1 MALTG
6 LQIYKFLPRTN
17 CKKCGYPTCLA
28 FAMKLAQKGAE
39 LSSCPDISEDGKA
52 ALDSASRP
60 PIQLVTIGK
69 GERAFSIG
77 NETVCYRHEK
87 TFVHQPGLLVRVRAT
102 DPAEKTA
109 TTVAAVESHSV
120 ERVGSTLRIDG
131 FALDGTGASAG
142 QLAEL
147 VANVKAK
154 APGAPLML
162 ISDDPTAM
170 AAALEKCGSDV
181 PLVYASSAASA
192 AEMAKL
198 ALKHKA
204 PLGVRAPQPNG
215 HAGGLDGLSELVEE
229 VTKAGVT
236 EVVVDP
242 GARGFA
248 DSLAA
253 ATQIRRLALRKNYR
267 PLGYPIVAFPG
278 EGAASPEEEVLLASQ
293 AIAKYAG
300 VVVLDSFSPEAAYI
314 LLTLRMNVYT
324 DPQKPI
330 QVSAGIYPVRDPGP
344 DSPLLV
350 STNFSLTY
358 FSVLGEVEGAGV
370 PAWMLIADSE
380 GLSVLTAW
388 AAGKFDAEKI
398 AKAVKEYGVADKIK
412 HRKIVIP
419 GLVATISGELED
431 ELPGW
436 EVLVGPREAVDIP
449 AYLRRHATS

>member
-28 FAMKLAQKGAE
+28 FAMKLSQKGAE
-39 LSSCPDISEDGKA
+39 LSSCPDISEEGKA

-69 GERAFSIG
+69 GDRAFAVG
-77 NETVCYRHEK
+77 NETVLFRHEK

-102 DPAEKTA
+102 DPADKVA
-109 TTVAAVESHSV
+109 ATVAAVEGHFV
-120 ERVGSTLRIDG
+120 ERVGTQLRIDG
-131 FALDGTGASAG
+131 FALDGQGASAG
-142 QLAEL
+142 QFADL
-147 VANVKAK
+147 VASVKAK
-154 APGAPLML
+154 APGAPLAL
-162 ISDDPTAM
+162 ISDDPAAM
-170 AAALEKCGSDV
+170 AAALEKCGGEA
-181 PLVYASSAASA
+181 PLIYASSAATA
-192 AEMAKL
+192 GEMAKL
-198 ALKHKA
+198 ALKYKA
-204 PLGVRAPQPNG
+204 PLAVRAPSPNG
-215 HAGGLDGLSELVEE
+215 VAGGLDGLSSLVEA
-229 VTKAGVT
+229 VTQAGVV

-242 GARGFA
+242 GTRGFG

-253 ATQIRRLALRKNYR
+253 ATQVRRLALRKNYR
-267 PLGYPIVAFPG
+267 PLGYPVISFPG
-278 EGAASPEEEVLLASQ
+278 EGAASPDEELMLAAQ
-293 AIAKYAG
+293 AISKYAG
-300 VVVLDSFSPEAAYI
+300 VIVLDSFSPEAAYT
-314 LLTLRMNVYT
+314 LLTLRMNIYT

-330 QVSAGIYPVRDPGP
+330 QVSPGVYPVRDPGP
-344 DSPLLV
+344 NAPLLV

-398 AKAVKEYGVADKIK
+398 AKAIKEFGVADKISHK
-412 HRKIVIP
+412 KIIIP

-436 EVLVGPREAVDIP
+436 QVLVGPREAVDIP
-449 AYLRRHATS
+449 AYLRRQAAN